1 AIRKAIRTAKLNMT
15 EVTRGCGSWEC
26 TCGERHSLP
35 FEVTGRAGSVRATLM
50 PAPKGLGLVT
60 GEVSKK
66 VLQIAGVKDVWSRT
80 RGQTNT
86 TVNTAKATFDALR
99 KTSLMKLTKKQSAA
113 ASPEKDAEEAKE

>member
-1 AIRKAIRTAKLNMT
+1 
-15 EVTRGCGSWEC
+15 
-26 TCGERHSLP
+26 
-35 FEVTGRAGSVRATLM
+35 M